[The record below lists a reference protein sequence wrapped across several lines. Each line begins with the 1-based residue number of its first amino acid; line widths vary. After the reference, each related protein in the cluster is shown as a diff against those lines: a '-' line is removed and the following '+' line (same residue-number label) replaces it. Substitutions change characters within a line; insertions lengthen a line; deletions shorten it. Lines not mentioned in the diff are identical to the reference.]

1 MAENLTSL
9 EVNYLD
15 IANTMPVVAIWLAD
29 HPREMLPILS
39 ETAMCECCPLYN
51 GRAAWQCAPTDFVVR
66 AAVFLLSD
74 MMVCIPSPVP
84 QPTHR
89 TTPNAAGRWR

>member
-1 MAENLTSL
+1 MPATLSASQQLPLRLCACFGAENYTSL

-39 ETAMCECCPLYN
+39 ETAMCAGCPAL
-51 GRAAWQCAPTDFVVR
+51 GQPV
-66 AAVFLLSD
+66 LS
-74 MMVCIPSPVP
+74 MPSSSILHHAF
-84 QPTHR
+84 QP
-89 TTPNAAGRWR
+89 PLC

>member
-1 MAENLTSL
+1 MPATLSACQQLPLHLRCGAENYTSL

-39 ETAMCECCPLYN
+39 ETAMCAGCPAL
-51 GRAAWQCAPTDFVVR
+51 GQAAWACHP
-66 AAVFLLSD
+66 AAFSLILS
-74 MMVCIPSPVP
+74 S
-84 QPTHR
+84 HR
-89 TTPNAAGRWR
+89 ST